1 MKRRIAVLALSATLA
16 LMAGCATAPLDPQIK
31 STVRSV
37 AVGQKIDLPDKPIV
51 FGDKAGAAF
60 LVGGVIGTSVEQK
73 TTGLPEQFVQLLAVQ
88 RVDVRET
95 TRAALRKQLAA
106 RGFTVVDDEAQADA
120 VVKVS
125 QFGYGMTGDI
135 LFGEGKRFP
144 MLGMRIDLVRRGS
157 DTSLWRNV
165 VSSHTVEEINKQLE
179 ARPLQDYFTD
189 ASLLRREHDKIAML
203 VAERL
208 TRGL

>member
-60 LVGGVIGTSVEQK
+60 LVGGVIGTSMEQK